1 MMQTSLRGI
10 ANKARMKKEHRFENL
25 IGLLNAQNTLDS
37 WKLLNKK
44 AAYGVDKISAEEYE
58 KNLQE
63 NAEALIKQVREGK
76 YRAKLI
82 RRQYIPK
89 PGTNKQR
96 PLGIPATS
104 DKLLQKVVT
113 RILEAIYEEDFLPS
127 SYGYRP
133 NRGPQGAVRDLDREL
148 QLGPYSFIVEADIRS
163 YFDTI
168 QHSLL
173 LDMLKQRI
181 NDKPFLRLIEKWLK
195 AGILETDG
203 KIIDPETGVP
213 QGGIVSP
220 IASNVYL
227 HYALDLWFEETV
239 KKHCRGK
246 AFQCRFADDFVCA
259 FEHKEDAERFYNVLG
274 KRLKKFGLE
283 VAEDKTKIITF
294 DRFNEQERESFE
306 FLGFEFRWGVSRNGK
321 TILKRRTAKKKL
333 KNSIAR
339 MTEWIKENR
348 SEKLGW
354 FFKQLNAK
362 LRGHYNYYG
371 VIGNYLSLQYFFYQ
385 TTLLLKKWL
394 NRRSQKS
401 SYNWQGFGDML
412 KHYRIEKPRITEKPG
427 INGALYQT

>member
-1 MMQTSLRGI
+1 MMQTSLQGI
-10 ANKARMKKEHRFENL
+10 ANKARMKREHRFENL
-25 IGLLNAQNTLDS
+25 IGLLNVENTLDS

-44 AAYGVDKISAEEYE
+44 AAYGVDKVSAEEYE
-58 KNLQE
+58 ENLQQNVE
-63 NAEALIKQVREGK
+63 ELIKQAREGR

-96 PLGIPATS
+96 PLGIAATS
-104 DKLLQKVVT
+104 DKLLQKVVA
-113 RILEAIYEEDFLPS
+113 RILEAIYEQDFLPI

-133 NRGPQGAVRDLDREL
+133 NRGPQDAVRDLSQEL
-148 QLGPYSFIVEADIRS
+148 QFGPYSYIVEADIRS
-163 YFDTI
+163 YFDMI

-173 LDMLKQRI
+173 LEMLKQRI
-181 NDKPFLRLIEKWLK
+181 NDRSFLRLIEKWLK

-203 KIIDPETGVP
+203 KIRDPETGVP

-239 KKHCRGK
+239 KKHCRGE
-246 AFQCRFADDFVCA
+246 ALQCRFADDFVCA
-259 FEHKEDAERFYNVLG
+259 FEYKEDAERFYNVLG

-283 VAEDKTKIITF
+283 VAQDKTKIINF

-321 TILKRRTAKKKL
+321 TIVKRRTAKKKL
-333 KNSIAR
+333 KNSIAGI
-339 MTEWIKENR
+339 TEWIRENR
-348 SEKLGW
+348 SMKLNQ

-362 LRGHYNYYG
+362 LRGYYNYYG
-371 VIGNYLSLQYFFYQ
+371 IIGNYLSLQYFFYQ
-385 TTLLLKKWL
+385 VTLLLKKWL

-401 SYNWQGFGDML
+401 SYNWQGFKDML
-412 KHYRIEKPRITEKPG
+412 QHYRIERPRVTEKPG
-427 INGALYQT
+427 INKALHQT